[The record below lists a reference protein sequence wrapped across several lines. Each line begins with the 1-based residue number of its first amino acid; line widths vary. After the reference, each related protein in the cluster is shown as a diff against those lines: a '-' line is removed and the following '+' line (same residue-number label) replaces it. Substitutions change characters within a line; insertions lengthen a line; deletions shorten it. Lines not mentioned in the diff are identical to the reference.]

1 MKNITTLSNLYI
13 SGTSCT
19 PTVDFHFDTH
29 CLYLSGESYPE
40 NAAAFYR
47 PLLTEIQAYLHA
59 LTRYA
64 EKMPPDEALPSIEI
78 HVSLI
83 YFNSSSTKMLFSLF
97 NQLNQ
102 AAEQALS
109 ITLYWYYDKDDDI
122 AEEFGEELHIDF
134 PALTFHSTILS
145 DNHEHN

>member
-1 MKNITTLSNLYI
+1 MKNITPLSNLHI

-19 PTVDFHFDTH
+19 PTVDFHIDTH
-29 CLYLSGESYPE
+29 RLYLSGESYPE

-47 PLLTEIQAYLHA
+47 PLLTEIRAYLDA
-59 LTRYA
+59 LTAHA
-64 EKMPPDEALPSIEI
+64 ETMPPDEALPNIEI

-97 NQLNQ
+97 NLLNQ
-102 AAEQALS
+102 AAEQSLS
-109 ITLYWYYDKDDDI
+109 IALYWYYDKDDDI

-134 PALTFHSTILS
+134 PALIFHSTILS
-145 DNHEHN
+145 ENHEHN